1 MPDDEILIE
10 PEFSWEAPAEHI
22 QELIEELV
30 EDVRSLGQD
39 ASVAYPAPTGSY
51 GATTKDLTAVPWGEV
66 FIWIGSTAS
75 EAVIAQVVGVAVSW
89 MRERFRK
96 NPDRKSTWTGEEL
109 HIPQG
114 VWIIRDEGDTG
125 TPVVR
130 VELESPDAK
139 PVRLLPKDPGEYTR
153 TKPLRT
159 KLEYYRRGAG
169 LTQAELADEAGVS
182 QATVGMIERGKR
194 PKPHPRTLTKLAEA
208 LGISAADLLDD

>member
-1 MPDDEILIE
+1 LSDEILIE
-10 PEFSWEAPAEHI
+10 PEYSWELRAEDV
-22 QELIEELV
+22 QGLV

-39 ASVAYPAPTGSY
+39 ASVAYPSPIRFSG
-51 GATTKDLTAVPWGEV
+51 GTTAMDLPAVPWGEV

-75 EAVIAQVVGVAVSW
+75 EAVIAQVVGVAASW

-96 NPDRKSTWTGEEL
+96 NPDRKNRSLTGDEF

-125 TPVVR
+125 TAVVR

-139 PVRLLPKDPGEYTR
+139 PVRLLPKEGEYTR
-153 TKPLRT
+153 TKPLQT

-169 LTQAELADEAGVS
+169 LTEADLADEAGVS

-194 PKPHPRTLTKLAEA
+194 PKPHPRTLTKLADA
-208 LGISAADLLDD
+208 LGITAADLLDDA